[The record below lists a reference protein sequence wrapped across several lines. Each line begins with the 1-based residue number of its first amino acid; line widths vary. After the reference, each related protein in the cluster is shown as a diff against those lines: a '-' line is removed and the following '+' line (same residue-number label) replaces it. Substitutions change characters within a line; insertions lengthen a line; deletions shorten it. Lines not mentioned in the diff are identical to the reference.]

1 MPEGPELENELERLK
16 DSIVE
21 EREEKREEESDRRGF
36 LTRVSLSTALI
47 AVIAALAALEAGSTV
62 NEALLKKNESIALS
76 TAAFDGWA
84 QYQAKGIKSAILT
97 AQKQILISMDKVPPP
112 VLDGDISRY
121 QKEQADI
128 SEKSRQKEEQAR
140 RGAEE
145 AEHLV
150 HRHHRFASAV
160 ALLQIAVAL
169 SAIAALARNRA
180 MWGLSLLIAAA
191 GTLAFLDGF
200 LLLL

>member
-1 MPEGPELENELERLK
+1 MPEGPELENELDRLK
-16 DSIVE
+16 DSIAE
-21 EREEKREEESDRRGF
+21 EREEKREEESEQRGF
-36 LTRVSLSTALI
+36 LTRVSLSTALV

-76 TAAFDGWA
+76 TEAFDGWA
-84 QYQAKGIKSAILT
+84 QYQAKGIKSAILK
-97 AQKQILISMDKVPPP
+97 AQKQTLISLDRVPPP
-112 VLDGDISRY
+112 VLDDEATRY
-121 QKEQADI
+121 QKEQNEI
-128 SEKSRQKEEQAR
+128 SEKSRRKEEEAR
-140 RGAEE
+140 RDAEE

-150 HRHHRFASAV
+150 HRHHRFASSV

-169 SAIAALARNRA
+169 SAIAALARNRP
-180 MWGLSLLIAAA
+180 MWGLSLLLAAA